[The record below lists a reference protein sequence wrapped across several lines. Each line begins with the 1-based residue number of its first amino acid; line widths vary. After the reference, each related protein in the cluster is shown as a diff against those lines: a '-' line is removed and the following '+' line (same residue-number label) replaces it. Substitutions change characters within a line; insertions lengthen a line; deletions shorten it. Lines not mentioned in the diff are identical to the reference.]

1 VEQGVGANTQLDKL
15 NMRNLSCG
23 GETDLDTTEVAVQY
37 RIRKWMNIFA
47 DCKQSGM
54 TVQQYCDANQLSRD
68 SYYYWYK
75 KVRALT
81 MEQMAPA
88 IVPIGSTVPDIPSSK
103 SDPAIPAVS
112 GSSLPLATL
121 TLQVGDVSLQV
132 NEATPDTLLRRTLR
146 ILLEVK

>member
-1 VEQGVGANTQLDKL
+1 MEN
-15 NMRNLSCG
+15 SP
-23 GETDLDTTEVAVQY
+23 EY
-37 RIRKWMNIFA
+37 S
-47 DCKQSGM
+47 CKQSGM

-68 SYYYWYK
+68 SYYYWLK

-88 IVPIGSTVPDIPSSK
+88 IVPIGSTMPDTPASK
-103 SDPAIPAVS
+103 SDPAMPAVS
-112 GSSLPLATL
+112 GNSLPPATL
-121 TLQVGDVSLQV
+121 TLQVGEVFLKV

>member
-1 VEQGVGANTQLDKL
+1 
-15 NMRNLSCG
+15 M
-23 GETDLDTTEVAVQY
+23 DTTEAAVQY

-54 TVQQYCDANQLSRD
+54 TVQQYCDTNQLSRD
-68 SYYYWYK
+68 SYYYWLK

-88 IVPIGSTVPDIPSSK
+88 IVPIGSTMPDTPASK
-103 SDPAIPAVS
+103 SDPAMPAVS
-112 GSSLPLATL
+112 GNSLPPATL
-121 TLQVGDVSLQV
+121 TLQVGEVFLKV

>member
-1 VEQGVGANTQLDKL
+1 MAQDVGSTQLDKL

-23 GETDLDTTEVAVQY
+23 GETDLDTTEAAVQY

-68 SYYYWYK
+68 SYYYWFK

-81 MEQMAPA
+81 MKQMAPA
-88 IVPIGSTVPDIPSSK
+88 IVPIGDIMQDTPDPNTV
-103 SDPAIPAVS
+103 PAIPAVA
-112 GSSLPLATL
+112 GSSLPPATL
-121 TLQVGDVSLQV
+121 TLQVGEISLKV

>member
-1 VEQGVGANTQLDKL
+1 
-15 NMRNLSCG
+15 MRNLSCG
-23 GETDLDTTEVAVQY
+23 GETDLDTTEAATQY
-37 RIRKWMNIFA
+37 RIRKWINIFA

-54 TVQQYCDANQLSRD
+54 TVQQYCDANHLSRD
-68 SYYYWYK
+68 SYYYWHK

-88 IVPIGSTVPDIPSSK
+88 IVPIGSAAPDTPDQK
-103 SDPAIPAVS
+103 NVPAIPAVTENAF
-112 GSSLPLATL
+112 LPATL

-146 ILLEVK
+146 ILREIK